1 MCLGPKEQPS
11 AEQKILDGGGEGGG
25 GDGSTG
31 MRAMPK

>member
-11 AEQKILDGGGEGGG
+11 AEQKILDGGVGG